1 MASSDVD
8 FMEAPVKHVISV
20 KKERAKFGGA
30 VFLPDGELLV
40 SDKDNCRLLLFA
52 DDFFY
57 QQEFKLPDKP
67 YDITIGSDQKI
78 YVTMFKNKLL
88 KCEIDGDDLNI
99 LQTYDAPAGTYYLDA
114 FNDQLVACCSGA
126 FKILDSDGKE
136 VQSFKRSGFE
146 TPMAVSTKQKRFYH
160 KTDNSEVIGRK
171 LSDGNEVFNFK
182 DDSLSSV
189 SGIALDCQDN
199 VYATGFSSKNL
210 VQISK
215 NRRKHRVL
223 VEKFNKVTKP
233 ASILFHQSKNLF
245 VIFGQ
250 SDDFDVYQF

>member
-20 KKERAKFGGA
+20 KKEKAKFGGA
-30 VFLPDGELLV
+30 VFLPDGKLLV
-40 SDKDNCRLLLFA
+40 ADKDNCRLLLFE

-136 VQSFKRSGFE
+136 VQSFKTDCES
-146 TPMAVSTKQKRFYH
+146 PIAVSTKQKDFTTKH
-160 KTDNSEVIGRK
+160 VMMK
-171 LSDGNEVFNFK
+171 LLEES
-182 DDSLSSV
+182 
-189 SGIALDCQDN
+189 CQM
-199 VYATGFSSKNL
+199 
-210 VQISK
+210 
-215 NRRKHRVL
+215 
-223 VEKFNKVTKP
+223 VTKC
-233 ASILFHQSKNLF
+233 SILKMIHCTACHA
-245 VIFGQ
+245 
-250 SDDFDVYQF
+250 

>member
-8 FMEAPVKHVISV
+8 LMEAPVKHVTSV

-40 SDKDNCRLLLFA
+40 ADKDNCRLLLFA

-57 QQEFKLPDKP
+57 LQEF
-67 YDITIGSDQKI
+67 GSEDI
-78 YVTMFKNKLL
+78 YVSMYKNKLL

-99 LQTYDAPAGTYYLDA
+99 LETYDAAAGTYTIDA
-114 FNDQLVACCSGA
+114 FNDHLVTCCSGA

-136 VQSFKRSGFE
+136 VQSFKRSCFE
-146 TPMAVSTKQKRFYH
+146 TPIAVSPKQKRFNH
-160 KTDNSEVIGRK
+160 KTDNDEVIGR
-171 LSDGNEVFNFK
+171 NEVFNFK
-182 DDSLSSV
+182 DHSLSSV
-189 SGIALDCQDN
+189 SGVALDCQDN

-233 ASILFHQSKNLF
+233 ASILFHPSKNLF

-250 SDDFDVYQF
+250 SDDFEVYQF